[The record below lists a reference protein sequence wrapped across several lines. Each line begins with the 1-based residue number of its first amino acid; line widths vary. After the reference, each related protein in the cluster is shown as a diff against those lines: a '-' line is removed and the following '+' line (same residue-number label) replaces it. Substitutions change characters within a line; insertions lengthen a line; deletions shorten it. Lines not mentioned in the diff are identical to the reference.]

1 MRVRHVLLPAVL
13 ALAAAALAACGDD
26 DDGGPVIPDGGDFE
40 PTEDVEL
47 EGTRNFDS
55 VNIPAGVTATATDD
69 LVLNVDGPVVIAGD
83 LVGDCVSVGIE
94 AEGDITVSGG
104 IDNSCSGAP
113 GADPPG
119 LTLIGDGTLTLEGDD
134 PIVSSGDVEMQNDP
148 TLTDADFPAAA
159 RAPVNGLS
167 PAGGTPTCIVAKAYV
182 ADPET
187 APDGADGSPDGQPG
201 EDASNWRLSCRGELL
216 VQLGFEI
223 AGQNGGAGGD
233 GEHTAP
239 DDAEARG
246 GDGGDGGRI
255 TVRATGDITFSGTGN
270 TIRSGSG
277 GAGGAATAVA
287 DGDDPGGDATATG
300 GAGGVPGLFEIRAGG
315 EIFITNPGAAT
326 VTIGDG
332 GAGGAATATGGDGKD
347 ADDEEA
353 AQPGGTATA
362 DGGPGGST
370 PDLQLVSAGAVT
382 GAENVTLAGGNGGDG
397 GTAAA
402 NGGVGGDGNQE
413 FKDGADGGDMT
424 ANGGRGGDA
433 QLSGLDGDGFG
444 ESGDGGDATI
454 AAGTG
459 GNGYTD
465 CVAEPFDEGGDGGR
479 GGDGA
484 GSGGAAGAVALLRPP
499 ALAGLA
505 GEAGEIT
512 ISTAGNGGAG
522 GDGAG
527 PGDGGEGGADNTLAP
542 ATVIE
547 PSFQPGPDGVGCGAP
562 NLSGT
567 YAETFTVPTGGDP
580 NGHAPFVQFDTIE
593 ELTKAID
600 GTTIQITGGAPWPAG
615 GVSGTFDPATGN
627 FTAVGKGAIAGR
639 SNVIVRV
646 NGTLTAEG
654 QEMEVIVGEAS
665 APGVS
670 TPIDPLP
677 GGPITYNATGTK
689 Q

>member
-1 MRVRHVLLPAVL
+1 MRGRHVLLRTAL
-13 ALAAAALAACGDD
+13 ALSVAGLAACGDD
-26 DDGGPVIPDGGDFE
+26 DDGGPVIPDGGDFN

-47 EGTRNFDS
+47 EGNRNFDS
-55 VNIPAGVTATATDD
+55 VTIPAGVTVTASDD
-69 LVLNVDGPVVIAGD
+69 LVLNVDGDVVIAGS
-83 LVGDCVSVGIE
+83 LVGDCVEITVNG
-94 AEGDITVSGG
+94 EGDLTVSGAV
-104 IDNSCSGAP
+104 DNSCSGAP

-119 LTLIGDGTLTLEGDD
+119 LTLIGNGNLTLEGDD
-134 PIVSSGDVEMQNDP
+134 PIVSSGDVEIQNDP
-148 TLTDADFPAAA
+148 TLTDGDFPAAA
-159 RAPVNGLS
+159 RAPVRGPSL
-167 PAGGTPTCIVAKAYV
+167 AGGTPTCIVAKPYV

-239 DDAEARG
+239 DDADASG

-255 TVRATGDITFSGTGN
+255 TVRATADITFSGTGN
-270 TIRSGSG
+270 NVRS
-277 GAGGAATAVA
+277 GAGGDGGDATAVA
-287 DGDDPGGDATATG
+287 TGDDPGGDATATG
-300 GAGGVPGLFEIRAGG
+300 GAGGAPGLFEVRAGG
-315 EIFITNPGAAT
+315 EIFITNPGALT

-332 GAGGAATATGGDGKD
+332 GVGGDGTATGGDGKD

-353 AQPGGTATA
+353 AQPGGGATA

-370 PDLQLVSAGAVT
+370 PDLQLGTAGAVN

-397 GTAAA
+397 GAATA
-402 NGGVGGDGNQE
+402 NGGVGGNGNQE
-413 FKDGADGGDMT
+413 FKNGADGGDMT
-424 ANGGRGGDA
+424 ANGGGGGDA

-465 CVAEPFDEGGDGGR
+465 CVDEPFDEGGDGGQ

-484 GSGGAAGAVALLRPP
+484 GSAGAAGAVALVRGI
-499 ALAGLA
+499 ATAGLA
-505 GEAGEIT
+505 GAPGDLT
-512 ISTAGNGGAG
+512 VSTAGNGGIG

-527 PGDGGEGGADNTLAP
+527 PGSGGLPGTDNTVA
-542 ATVIE
+542 ATTVIE
-547 PSFQPGPDGVGCGAP
+547 PSFEAGPDGVSCGAP

-567 YAETFTVPTGGDP
+567 YDETFVVPSGGDP
-580 NGHAPFVQFDTIE
+580 NGHAPFVQFDTID
-593 ELTKAID
+593 ELTKTIE
-600 GTTIQITGGAPWPAG
+600 GTTIVITGGAPWPAG

-627 FTAVGKGAIAGR
+627 FSAVGKGAIAGR
-639 SNVIVRV
+639 QNVIVRV
-646 NGTLTAEG
+646 NGTLTVEG